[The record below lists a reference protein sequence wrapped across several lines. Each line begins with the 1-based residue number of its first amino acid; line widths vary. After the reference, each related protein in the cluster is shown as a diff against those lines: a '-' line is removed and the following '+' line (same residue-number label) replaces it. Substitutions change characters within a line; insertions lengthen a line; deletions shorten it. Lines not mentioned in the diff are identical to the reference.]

1 MAGKAKNP
9 MEPETSITP
18 HYLFGLQVDVAPSI
32 LYLDEGNVVHP
43 VGHNVAIFN
52 IENRRQKL
60 INGAPWDGSGAR
72 QITAMAMPPR
82 RNAIVVAEKGELA
95 MLHIYDT
102 QFLRKKKTLSTSE
115 VLSNEYVSVAFSDNK
130 TILSQ
135 GGAPDWTLV
144 LWSMDKGKIIALNK
158 VSNAQNSPIYHVSFS
173 PEDPSMLL
181 YW

>member
-82 RNAIVVAEKGELA
+82 RNAIVVAEKGA
-95 MLHIYDT
+95 
-102 QFLRKKKTLSTSE
+102 
-115 VLSNEYVSVAFSDNK
+115 
-130 TILSQ
+130 
-135 GGAPDWTLV
+135 
-144 LWSMDKGKIIALNK
+144 
-158 VSNAQNSPIYHVSFS
+158 
-173 PEDPSMLL
+173 
-181 YW
+181 